1 MTAQTSRYG
10 IKYPTGGDLVSNIP
24 QHMQQAAQ
32 SIESALADVDDRH
45 TTAAYSPVVRPT
57 FYLLNQVRPQPGQIG
72 IVTAEPKE
80 TYNHYYIGT
89 KDGTWAILYANT
101 TAPAL
106 SKTVQLPIAS
116 VEWKMPF
123 SNDKIRIT
131 RMGQMVFMNGSV
143 KFNNAGQVNHQRM
156 NETIPQGYRP
166 AYNNATAV
174 TAGNTYIT
182 LICNRDGSVTFLG
195 DPRNQYCAIIG
206 TWVTDNDWPTA

>member
-45 TTAAYSPVVRPT
+45 TTAAYSPVISSDSDI
-57 FYLLNQVRPQPGQIG
+57 LWSAAHKPGQIG
-72 IVTAEPKE
+72 IVTNESRE
-80 TYNHYYIGT
+80 VWDQVYIVDKNGKWKRIYT
-89 KDGTWAILYANT
+89 ED
-101 TAPAL
+101 TAKTL
-106 SKTVQLPIAS
+106 SKIVTLPIAT
-116 VEWKMPF
+116 VEWKMPY
-123 SNDKIRIT
+123 STDKIRIT

-143 KFNNAGQVNHQRM
+143 KFNNAGQVNHQRV

-166 AYNNATAV
+166 VYNNATAV
-174 TAGNTYIT
+174 AVGNTYIT
-182 LICNRDGSVTFLG
+182 LICNSDGSVKFLG

-206 TWVTDNDWPTA
+206 AWLTTNDWPTA